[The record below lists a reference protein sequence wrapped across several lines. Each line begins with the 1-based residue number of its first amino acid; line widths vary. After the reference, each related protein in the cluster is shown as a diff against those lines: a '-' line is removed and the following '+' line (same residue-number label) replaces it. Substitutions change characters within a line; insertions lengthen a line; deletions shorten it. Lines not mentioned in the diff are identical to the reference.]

1 MKINDIKIGTQL
13 KLGFG
18 IILICGVVLSFT
30 SYRHTRQIASELTRF
45 YNHPFQVRRA
55 LGALGSDIL
64 LIHRGMK
71 DMVLVN
77 DSKEVEQIKEEIDFY
92 KDDAFKQ
99 IDILYSKY
107 LGPKSDIDSVNK
119 CFIKWNSVREETIR
133 ILKSGRVQEAF
144 ERTKRDGAGGRYVD
158 KISAHMKVIDDF
170 AKNKGDEL
178 YATSIEL
185 SKTLNIKLIILVLII
200 FIFSFVIIYLLIK
213 NIKHPLNELTKATRL
228 FREGDSGARSS
239 FKSANEFGYLS
250 DTYNELAENIDME
263 KKLTGKI
270 SALSNEMLTHEDAH
284 MFCHTLLMSLILN
297 TEAQM
302 GAVYLLNEEKTYYE
316 RFESIGLE
324 EKGIKHFSAKSN
336 EGEAGLAVTSR
347 SIQHIKDISEKS
359 NYTFSAV
366 SGKFR
371 PSEIITIP
379 VRVDDEVTG
388 VISLCSLSSFSE
400 ESVTLINR
408 ISDIINARMGGILA
422 YRKILKISTILEQQ
436 NTELESQKDELTQM
450 ANELTEQNRELEVQK
465 RQLDEASR
473 LKTSFLSN
481 MSHELRTPL
490 NSIIALSGVLSRRLD
505 SKIPAEEFGY
515 LDIITKNGRQLLD
528 LINDILDIARI
539 ESGRVEI
546 RLNSFDVNDL
556 IKEVTDLM
564 TPLAQQKNIAL
575 KITGSGERLGLIS
588 DYNKCRHIIQNIVS
602 NAVKFTEA
610 GEVTIKSE
618 LRGEFVRISVQ
629 DSGIGI
635 STEHLPYI
643 FDEFRQ
649 VDSGNT
655 KKYGGSG
662 LGLAI
667 AKKSATL
674 IGADIRV
681 KSKPGEGSLFI
692 IDIPVNFSNDV
703 KPEIEEYRAP
713 EAQLSTSVAGRSG
726 QEMISSSILVVED
739 TDASIIQLRDILEVE
754 GYSVMIAHNGGE
766 ALEKIEQKIPDAM
779 ILDLM
784 MPEMDGFEVL
794 RRIRSIDK
802 TSRLPVLI
810 LTAKYLSKEELSFLK
825 HNNVQQLI
833 RKGNISKE
841 DLLNTISELVKKSKS
856 EIS

>member
-1 MKINDIKIGTQL
+1 MKLNDIKIGTQL

-30 SYRHTRQIASELTRF
+30 SYRHTRQIADELTRF

-71 DMVLVN
+71 DLVMMT
-77 DSKEVEQIKEEIDFY
+77 DTKEIEKIKTEIELF
-92 KDDAFKQ
+92 KSDAFKQ
-99 IDILYSKY
+99 IEILYSQY
-107 LGPKSDIDSVNK
+107 LGPESEIDSVHS
-119 CFIKWNSVREETIR
+119 CFVKWNSVREETIR
-133 ILKSGRVQEAF
+133 LLNSGRKQEAF
-144 ERTKRDGAGGRYVD
+144 ERTKREGEGGRYVD
-158 KISAHMKVIDDF
+158 MISAHMKKVDDF

-178 YATSIEL
+178 YSKSITL
-185 SKTLNIKLIILVLII
+185 SKALNIKLIVLVLVI

-213 NIKHPLNELTKATRL
+213 NIKQPLNELTKATKL
-228 FREGDSGARSS
+228 FREGDTGSRSS
-239 FKSANEFGYLS
+239 FKSDNEFGYLS
-250 DTYNELAENIDME
+250 ESYNELAENIDNE
-263 KKLTGKI
+263 KKITEKI
-270 SALSNEMLTHEDAH
+270 SSLSNDMLTHEDAH
-284 MFCHTLLMSLILN
+284 LFCHSLLKNLILN
-297 TEAQM
+297 TESQM
-302 GAVYLLNEEKTYYE
+302 GAVYLLNGEKTYYE
-316 RFESIGLE
+316 LFESIGLE
-324 EKGIKHFSAKSN
+324 NKGIGQFSAKSH
-336 EGEAGLAVTSR
+336 EGEAGLAVSSR
-347 SIQHIKDISEKS
+347 KVQHIRDISEKS
-359 NYTFSAV
+359 VYSFSAV
-366 SGKFR
+366 SGKFK

-379 VRVDDEVTG
+379 VVVDDEVIG
-388 VISLCSLSSFSE
+388 VISLCTLSSFTKD
-400 ESVTLINR
+400 SVILINR

-422 YRKILKISTILEQQ
+422 YRKIVKISAILEQQ
-436 NTELESQKDELTQM
+436 NTELETQKDELTQM
-450 ANELTEQNRELEVQK
+450 TNELTEQNRELEVQK

-505 SKIPAEEFGY
+505 NKIPQEEFGY

-556 IKEVTDLM
+556 VNEISEIVQ
-564 TPLAQQKNIAL
+564 PLANQKNISFKL
-575 KITGSGERLGLIS
+575 LISESKLGLTS
-588 DYNKCRHIIQNIVS
+588 DYNKCRHIILNIIS
-602 NAVKFTEA
+602 NAVKFTER
-610 GEVTIKSE
+610 GEVVVKTE
-618 LRGEFVRISVQ
+618 LRGEFVRVSVQ

-635 STEHLPYI
+635 SKEHLPFI

-649 VDSGNT
+649 EDSGNT
-655 KKYGGSG
+655 KKFGGSG

-674 IGADIRV
+674 IGADIHV

-692 IDIPVNFSNDV
+692 VDIPVDYFSDE
-703 KPEIEEYRAP
+703 EIDIEKDIVMESQIQRFSYNNIN
-713 EAQLSTSVAGRSG
+713 
-726 QEMISSSILVVED
+726 QEVVNSSLLVVED
-739 TDASIIQLRDILEVE
+739 TDASIIQLRDILEE
-754 GYSVMIAHNGGE
+754 QGYSVEIAHNGGE
-766 ALEKIEQKIPDAM
+766 ALDKIGQKIPDAV

-794 RRIRSIDK
+794 RRIRGMES

-810 LTAKYLSKEELSFLK
+810 LTAKYLSREELSFLK

-833 RKGNISKE
+833 RKGNIRKE
-841 DLLNTISELVKKSKS
+841 DLLNAISDLVKKSKS
-856 EIS
+856 DI